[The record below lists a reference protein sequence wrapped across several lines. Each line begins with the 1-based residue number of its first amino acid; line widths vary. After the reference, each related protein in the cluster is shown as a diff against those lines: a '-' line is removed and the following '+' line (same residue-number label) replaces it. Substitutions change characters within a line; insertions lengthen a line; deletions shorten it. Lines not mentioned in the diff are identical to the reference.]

1 METIISILLALL
13 SAFLGGYFGAW
24 FQHSFQNR
32 KVNKVRKIAIK
43 ALDVFCR
50 YVKQGQTFDKA
61 ASEFNNSLNVVEK
74 RAVLVALCKLGIPVV
89 KPINDLFQ
97 IEEVK
102 FEHKLIDKDTLD
114 LMKGQVNKG
123 NCDDLFFSDVDAYFS
138 SNTRLLAVRAVAK
151 KYVDL
156 DFSKCEWDKENNT
169 LKHSKDPLQMFTLG
183 ELNIL
188 SVFRIRSCW
197 HEYFD
202 GNGKPILARM
212 KELKKEIDLGLWD
225 TYLFWDWE
233 SYQNVQSQNFMAQ
246 TFVNMMNTNM
256 QKSTQLD
263 NQKKSNECEDK
274 QEK

>member
-1 METIISILLALL
+1 MEILINVFSALLA
-13 SAFLGGYFGAW
+13 AFLGGYFGAW

-43 ALDVFCR
+43 ALDVFSR

-61 ASEFNNSLNVVEK
+61 ASEFNNSLDVVEK

-97 IEEVK
+97 IEDVK
-102 FEHKLIDKDTLD
+102 FEHKLIDKDTLE

-123 NCDDLFFSDVDAYFS
+123 NCDDIFFSDVDAYFS

-156 DFSKCEWDKENNT
+156 VFSTCECDKEKQVVNYSVNMS
-169 LKHSKDPLQMFTLG
+169 LLFTPG
-183 ELNIL
+183 ELNIIN
-188 SVFRIRSCW
+188 VFKKRSCW
-197 HEYFD
+197 LDYFD
-202 GNGKPILARM
+202 ENGKAIPEKM
-212 KELKKEIDLGLWD
+212 EELKTEIDLGLWD

-233 SYQNVQSQNFMAQ
+233 AYQNLQNQNYLAG
-246 TFVNMMNTNM
+246 VIANAMNANI
-256 QKSTQLD
+256 QNSIKLD
-263 NQKKSNECEDK
+263 NQK
-274 QEK
+274 QP

>member
-43 ALDVFCR
+43 ALNVFCR

-61 ASEFNNSLNVVEK
+61 ASEFNNSLDVVEK
-74 RAVLVALCKLGIPVV
+74 RAVLVA
-89 KPINDLFQ
+89 
-97 IEEVK
+97 
-102 FEHKLIDKDTLD
+102 
-114 LMKGQVNKG
+114 
-123 NCDDLFFSDVDAYFS
+123 LFFSDVDAYFS

-156 DFSKCEWDKENNT
+156 DFSKCEWDKENNI

-202 GNGKPILARM
+202 GNGKPILAKM
-212 KELKKEIDLGLWD
+212 EELKKEIDLGLWD

-256 QKSTQLD
+256 QKTTH
-263 NQKKSNECEDK
+263 
-274 QEK
+274 